1 MDLLSTPRH
10 QTTQHRNIDL
20 TVEELAILAQEVEV
34 TDPIEWDMLSVDEST
49 AYKLMAANVLEL
61 FGNMEKDQ
69 QLTIALASITKLL
82 VENFVLNLKLET
94 QNGK

>member
-1 MDLLSTPRH
+1 MNLS
-10 QTTQHRNIDL
+10 
-20 TVEELAILAQEVEV
+20 VEELATLAQEVEV
-34 TDPIEWDMLSVDEST
+34 TDPIEWDMLSVDEFTS
-49 AYKLMAANVLEL
+49 YKLMAASVLEL

-94 QNGK
+94 KDGQKH

>member
-1 MDLLSTPRH
+1 
-10 QTTQHRNIDL
+10 
-20 TVEELAILAQEVEV
+20 
-34 TDPIEWDMLSVDEST
+34 
-49 AYKLMAANVLEL
+49 MAASVLEL

-94 QNGK
+94 RDGQEH

>member
-1 MDLLSTPRH
+1 MNLS
-10 QTTQHRNIDL
+10 
-20 TVEELAILAQEVEV
+20 VEELATLAQEVEV

-49 AYKLMAANVLEL
+49 SYKLMAASVLEL

-94 QNGK
+94 KNGQKH

>member
-1 MDLLSTPRH
+1 MKM
-10 QTTQHRNIDL
+10 
-20 TVEELAILAQEVEV
+20 TVDELAILAQEVEV

>member
-1 MDLLSTPRH
+1 M
-10 QTTQHRNIDL
+10 

-34 TDPIEWDMLSVDEST
+34 TDPIEWDMLSVDEPT
-49 AYKLMAANVLEL
+49 AYRLMAASVLEL

-94 QNGK
+94 RDGQKH